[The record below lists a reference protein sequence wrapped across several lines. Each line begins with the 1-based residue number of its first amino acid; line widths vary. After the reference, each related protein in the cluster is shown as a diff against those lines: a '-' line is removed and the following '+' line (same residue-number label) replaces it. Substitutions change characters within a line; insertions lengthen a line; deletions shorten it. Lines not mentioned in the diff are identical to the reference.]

1 MLVDS
6 ADGVNEADEGIERRK
21 GMGWGLKKEP
31 RRRGKAEEIKRDM
44 TVTRPKTEMR
54 SSPELCAGVTKLASL
69 LVMSVCSMFYVP
81 GANEKKL
88 VKINKSY

>member
-6 ADGVNEADEGIERRK
+6 ADGVNEADEGIERSK

-31 RRRGKAEEIKRDM
+31 RHQREGRGGEGEIKRDM

-54 SSPELCAGVTKLASL
+54 VGWLDLPRTKH
-69 LVMSVCSMFYVP
+69 
-81 GANEKKL
+81 
-88 VKINKSY
+88 